1 MLAEKAA
8 TGQKLDEGT
17 SNLAPCALDQIESS
31 GKQEPQSKHPPAR
44 EHGGNRSEQQ
54 REQKGGVRVLKKDAP
69 SNLAVLAQSGE
80 HSTVTAEVRG
90 SKPLYR
96 AKFGLKVFMDAHS
109 TVTAEEGDRYPLG
122 PPNYALVAQW

>member
-17 SNLAPCALDQIESS
+17 SNLAPCTLDQIELS

-69 SNLAVLAQSGE
+69 RNL
-80 HSTVTAEVRG
+80 
-90 SKPLYR
+90 
-96 AKFGLKVFMDAHS
+96 
-109 TVTAEEGDRYPLG
+109 
-122 PPNYALVAQW
+122 